1 MREGYRT
8 VFDVIHEAR
17 LEAPLSLFTNKQLAD
32 WLSEAELDIQINVLL
47 MVHEDFVPIVYQ
59 EHWVWEAGEEG
70 LPPDNYDFSL
80 PGIDPNTGEEVTNWY
95 GLSFRDGFP
104 GGEGNRM
111 EYDGNGETITAFVNG
126 EKYIL
131 EIYLI
136 EPDPSAPKLIF
147 RDDSR
152 TLLTP
157 LGWARLY
164 VDWLLY
170 KIYKAAREYRDA
182 KNHKNEWQEKRD
194 AFCGYVGDRWAPARF
209 RG

>member
-1 MREGYRT
+1 MIQQPPL

-17 LEAPLSLFTNKQLAD
+17 LGVPLSLFTNKQLAD

-47 MVHEDFVPIVYQ
+47 MVHEDFTPVVYA
-59 EHWVWEAGEEG
+59 ERWLYTVGEDGLAAGNYFFVKPGLDPDSGAEVAELRGFTTVAALAEGDTLVWDGRALTQTVGETATDLTVTDLTE
-70 LPPDNYDFSL
+70 P
-80 PGIDPNTGEEVTNWY
+80 TGNE
-95 GLSFRDGFP
+95 LSF
-104 GGEGNRM
+104 
-111 EYDGNGETITAFVNG
+111 
-126 EKYIL
+126 
-131 EIYLI
+131 
-136 EPDPSAPKLIF
+136 S
-147 RDDSR
+147 DDSR

-170 KIYKAAREYRDA
+170 KMYKAAREYRDA

>member
-47 MVHEDFVPIVYQ
+47 MVHEDFTPIVYA
-59 EHWVWEAGEEG
+59 ERWLHTVDEGGLTAGDYFFAIPG
-70 LPPDNYDFSL
+70 LNPDS
-80 PGIDPNTGEEVTNWY
+80 GEEVAELRGFTTEAD
-95 GLSFRDGFP
+95 LSEGDTLVWDG
-104 GGEGNRM
+104 RALTQTA
-111 EYDGNGETITAFVNG
+111 GETASTLTVND
-126 EKYIL
+126 L
-131 EIYLI
+131 T
-136 EPDPSAPKLIF
+136 EPTGNELIF
-147 RDDSR
+147 SDDSR

-170 KIYKAAREYRDA
+170 KMYKAAREYRDA